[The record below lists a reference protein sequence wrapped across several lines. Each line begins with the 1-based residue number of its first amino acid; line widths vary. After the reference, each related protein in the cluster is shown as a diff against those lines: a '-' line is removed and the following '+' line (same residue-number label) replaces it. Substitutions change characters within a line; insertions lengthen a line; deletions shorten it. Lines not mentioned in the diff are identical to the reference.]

1 MLIQMQK
8 EPNVKCII
16 TILIVFYFSNFSFS
30 QENKIE
36 GIYCASYKL
45 KNFSTYYAFK
55 DNIFEYKHSGHT
67 GLIRY
72 GKGEYEIQKD
82 TVILNY
88 NLTEIKDNSYHS
100 SKKYYNNKNYIEIRL
115 RFFNLKHK
123 PLKNITAW
131 SKNNKE
137 YKSVN
142 NEGLIIFNF
151 RKEQNSKDFIEI
163 NITGDNDNYFYRFHV
178 NKKENQEINVYL
190 SNQLS
195 FFDSPKAV
203 KHQILKYKIIKEGKK
218 IIQLKGEG
226 QPTLYLKN

>member
-1 MLIQMQK
+1 MPK

-16 TILIVFYFSNFSFS
+16 TILVVFYFSNFSFS

-45 KNFSTYYAFK
+45 KNFSTCYDFK
-55 DNIFEYKHSGHT
+55 ENIFEYKHSGHT
-67 GLIRY
+67 SLIRY
-72 GKGEYEIQKD
+72 GKGEYEIQND

-115 RFFNLKHK
+115 RFFNLKNK

-218 IIQLKGEG
+218 IIQLKGKG